1 MFEYKSILCQNA
13 HESLK
18 YGLESESRV
27 HNTGGKHPEH
37 SSVLSWK
44 WCGSSCQEAESGNES
59 HLRARKRGYNIST
72 TERRLGETRSPK
84 SRLMLSLVLFSCR
97 LQ

>member
-44 WCGSSCQEAESGNES
+44 WRGSSCQEAESGNES
-59 HLRARKRGYNIST
+59 HLRARKRGYKHNRKKLRGDEISQVKT
-72 TERRLGETRSPK
+72 NA
-84 SRLMLSLVLFSCR
+84 FSGSF
-97 LQ
+97 LL